1 MTPSAAKG
9 WSLVKARRRAGFSL
23 IEALVV
29 LVVGGMALAIIF
41 SIGTKAGDTGFRL
54 GRGSMAAA
62 DSDVAISDLRTILR
76 SFVLR
81 PPSSFLADVDT
92 AISGEETRLVG
103 DVVIQRATLCA
114 PQGWAGRLTL
124 VIAPFE
130 GGQRLSCETDGRA
143 ITLLTMPRGSGR
155 FSYSQ
160 NGVEWA
166 RRFSNA
172 PDAFETPNDVTH
184 LNLFVRLQGQADN
197 LDVIEQIS
205 SGPLERWVRNA
216 GQL

>member
-1 MTPSAAKG
+1 MTPSAKDTG
-9 WSLVKARRRAGFSL
+9 LDKPRGRAGFSL

-29 LVVGGMALAIIF
+29 LAVGGMALAIIF
-41 SIGTKAGDTGFRL
+41 SIGTKAGESGFRL
-54 GRGSMAAA
+54 GRGSMEAA
-62 DSDVAISDLRTILR
+62 DRDVALSDLRTILR

-103 DVVIQRATLCA
+103 EVVIQRATLCA

-130 GGQRLSCETDGRA
+130 GGQRLSCEADGRSV
-143 ITLLTMPRGSGR
+143 TLLTMPRGSAR

-160 NGVEWA
+160 DGVEWT
-166 RRFSNA
+166 RRFSNS
-172 PDAFETPNDVTH
+172 PSEFDTPNDVTH
-184 LNLFVRLQGQADN
+184 LNLFVRLHGRN
-197 LDVIEQIS
+197 GGLDIIEQIS